1 MNSFPLGVVIILS
14 CGLAFTGYI
23 IYYILRLAH
32 LEMRDGKMDS
42 QGGKVPPRQEDN

>member
-32 LEMRDGKMDS
+32 LEMQDETPSTHSVSDESGD
-42 QGGKVPPRQEDN
+42 